1 MTAVLP
7 DLIDLS
13 SDNDGLLDT
22 AESGDTGAYP
32 DGDGMTDCDVDC
44 RGNPLKKSGSA
55 TDTNCDVVPD
65 TQEPNGNGFSTDT
78 D

>member
-1 MTAVLP
+1 MTALFQHSL
-7 DLIDLS
+7 DIA
-13 SDNDGLLDT
+13 SDNDGLLDA
-22 AESGDTGAYP
+22 AESGDTGAHP

-55 TDTNCDVVPD
+55 TDTNCDGVPD
-65 TQEPNGNGFSTDT
+65 AQEPNGNGFSTDT